1 MVGVLLFL
9 SGLLPVSFSNLHPG
23 QGLLNLKSGKKLN
36 SVVPESIHK
45 VPGQFFSLSMKGL
58 FNRAQFPLTLC
69 VFIVLFSI
77 FGANWPIF
85 GLLPTYLT
93 GEGFD
98 TGVVSN
104 LMTAAAFGT
113 VLGKYR
119 LGSVRR

>member
-1 MVGVLLFL
+1 RARAPESKEWEEAKL
-9 SGLLPVSFSNLHPG
+9 SGPG
-23 QGLLNLKSGKKLN
+23 KHSQSAW
-36 SVVPESIHK
+36 SV
-45 VPGQFFSLSMKGL
+45 FSLSMKGL

-85 GLLPTYLT
+85 GLLPTYLA

-104 LMTAAAFGT
+104 LMTA
-113 VLGKYR
+113 
-119 LGSVRR
+119 